1 MESNWLSRK
10 GNFWNFDMT
19 VALFENGVCIEA
31 YLLSRMCDRGVYK
44 GFVYGERMGWGCH
57 VD

>member
-44 GFVYGERMGWGCH
+44 GFVYGERIE
-57 VD
+57 